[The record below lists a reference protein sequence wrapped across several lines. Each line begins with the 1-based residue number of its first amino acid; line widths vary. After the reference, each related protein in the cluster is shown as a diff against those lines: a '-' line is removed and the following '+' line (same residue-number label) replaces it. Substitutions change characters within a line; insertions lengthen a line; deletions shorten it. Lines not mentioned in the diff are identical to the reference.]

1 MAEKWPDELDEA
13 AARWRA
19 GETDA
24 ARQVWDLCGGRLL
37 RIARVTAGEAVADD
51 AVQEAF
57 IRAWRN
63 IGRYDA
69 RRPFGPWMTAIVIRE
84 CRRHGARFGRQRLI
98 PLQPPS
104 SAPARL
110 LEAVDRLPRP
120 LRETVALH
128 YLEGY
133 DVAEAAAM
141 MGVPQG
147 TVKSRL
153 YRARRQLA
161 QFLEEGDP
169 DA

>member
-1 MAEKWPDELDEA
+1 MAEKWPDELDA
-13 AARWRA
+13 AAVRWRA
-19 GETDA
+19 GEADA
-24 ARQVWDLCGGRLL
+24 ARQVWDLCGGRML
-37 RIARVTAGEAVADD
+37 RIARVMAGEAVAGD

-63 IGRYDA
+63 IGRYDV

-84 CRRHGARFGRQRLI
+84 CRRHGARLSRQRLI
-98 PLQPPS
+98 PLPPPS
-104 SAPARL
+104 PAYSGL
-110 LEAVDRLPRP
+110 LAAVDRLPRP

-133 DVAEAAAM
+133 AVAEAAAM
-141 MGVPQG
+141 MGVPEG

-153 YRARRQLA
+153 HRARRKLA
-161 QFLEEGDP
+161 QYLEEGDS